1 MTKRFLLTLFL
12 FHFFFNTP
20 LVHLPQC
27 TLFGPE
33 VLHNLCFSFLL
44 GTTSVPMLMQNFG
57 GFANAVYSTYYD
69 NLFEFSVPLNFRTA
83 IHSSST
89 TWEVITISLSNLN
102 LWLLKSYK
110 FEVFE
115 AFAKVIF
122 WLRLLYLCCCE
133 RSLHT
138 TENTRDNKLLSFADL
153 YFLVMYPQRTSLG
166 SIFSVF
172 TMCIRHT
179 LKNTETRFHWLST
192 HRDGSRVSSSNSR
205 VRCRYVTKSNDFHFK

>member
-1 MTKRFLLTLFL
+1 MLIFSYDETFPPHFVPLSFFLQSATC
-12 FHFFFNTP
+12 TSP
-20 LVHLPQC
+20 TMHLIWP
-27 TLFGPE
+27 
-33 VLHNLCFSFLL
+33 
-44 GTTSVPMLMQNFG
+44 QNFAQPLFFISRG
-57 GFANAVYSTYYD
+57 YYIRPNAYAKFWGFANAIYSTYYD

-133 RSLHT
+133 RFFHT
-138 TENTRDNKLLSFADL
+138 TENTRDNCCLLQIRVFWWCIPKGQAWVL
-153 YFLVMYPQRTSLG
+153 YSVYLQCVSDIRWKIQKQG
-166 SIFSVF
+166 SIDYQ
-172 TMCIRHT
+172 HT
-179 LKNTETRFHWLST
+179 
-192 HRDGSRVSSSNSR
+192 GMGQG
-205 VRCRYVTKSNDFHFK
+205 

>member
-1 MTKRFLLTLFL
+1 MTKRFLLTLSL
-12 FHFFFNTP
+12 FHFFFNTR
-20 LVHLPQC
+20 LVHLRQC
-27 TLFGPE
+27 TLFGPK

-57 GFANAVYSTYYD
+57 GNANAVYSTYYD
-69 NLFEFSVPLNFRTA
+69 NLFEFSVPLNFRSA
-83 IHSSST
+83 LHSSST

-133 RSLHT
+133 RFFHT
-138 TENTRDNKLLSFADL
+138 TENTRDNCCLLQIRIFWWCIPKGQAWVL
-153 YFLVMYPQRTSLG
+153 YSVYSQCVSDIRWKIQKQG
-166 SIFSVF
+166 SIDYQ
-172 TMCIRHT
+172 HT
-179 LKNTETRFHWLST
+179 
-192 HRDGSRVSSSNSR
+192 GMGQG
-205 VRCRYVTKSNDFHFK
+205 

>member
-1 MTKRFLLTLFL
+1 MTKRFLLTLSL
-12 FHFFFNTP
+12 FHFFFNPP

-27 TLFGPE
+27 TLFGPKI
-33 VLHNLCFSFLL
+33 LHNLCFSFLP

-69 NLFEFSVPLNFRTA
+69 NLFEFSVPLNFRSA
-83 IHSSST
+83 IHSFST
-89 TWEVITISLSNLN
+89 TWEVITISSSYLN

-133 RSLHT
+133 RFFHT
-138 TENTRDNKLLSFADL
+138 TENTRDNCCLLQIRIFWWCIPKGQAWVL
-153 YFLVMYPQRTSLG
+153 Y
-166 SIFSVF
+166 SVYLQ
-172 TMCIRHT
+172 CVSDIR
-179 LKNTETRFHWLST
+179 W
-192 HRDGSRVSSSNSR
+192 
-205 VRCRYVTKSNDFHFK
+205 